1 MKKKL
6 VFIVCI
12 GLAISSFFIAG
23 CDLFKC
29 DHDNDNEEYFP
40 VLEIDAENSYDLG
53 FQVGQGFAENIQ
65 QAIARQADLDAL
77 IVNIISIDSVY
88 FYENLLAKAEELYP
102 DFVDEIRGTSDGSG
116 IEFDTLMRL
125 NMFGDIIALYYG
137 AQENGTIDIP
147 ASFLGCSTVSYN
159 YNGNQYLSHNEDGM
173 ASLHDL
179 MGVVRAKLPGK
190 PEFINL
196 YYPGLLCGVAPS
208 MNDAGLAFSGNYI
221 QSASGVPDGVPHLFV
236 FRALME
242 AESVNEAISIIE
254 NTLTCNAL
262 HVNIASG
269 IENRVVSVEKAET
282 TSVVYEVEGLYAHTN
297 HFIQDEMLGFPTVDD
312 ETTVARYTTLM
323 GLIGTYSDHLAD
335 VDCDVLHDF
344 LCEVAA
350 EQDTTGGI
358 TGGMT
363 LGTSIFNMET
373 GNWELYFNDPNDNLS
388 QNLHF

>member
-6 VFIVCI
+6 V
-12 GLAISSFFIAG
+12 LAFMVLIISALLIIG
-23 CDLFKC
+23 CDLCKSN
-29 DHDNDNEEYFP
+29 NDTEEEYFP
-40 VLEIDAENSYDLG
+40 VLKVNADSNYALG
-53 FQVGQGFAENIQ
+53 FAIGQGFAENIQ

-88 FYENLLAKAEELYP
+88 FYENLLAKAEEIYP
-102 DFVDEIRGTSDGSG
+102 DYVDEIRGTSDGSG
-116 IEFDTLMRL
+116 IEFDVLMRL
-125 NMFGDIIALYYG
+125 NLFGDIIALYYG
-137 AQENGTIDIP
+137 LGENTGMDISE
-147 ASFLGCSTVSYN
+147 SFLGCSTVSYN
-159 YNGNQYLSHNEDGM
+159 YNGNQYLAHNEDGM
-173 ASLHDL
+173 ATLHDL
-179 MGVVRAKLPGK
+179 MGVIKVSMPDK
-190 PEFINL
+190 PEFINF

-208 MNDAGLAFSGNYI
+208 MNDMGLAFSGNYI
-221 QSASGVPDGVPHLFV
+221 QSAAGEPNGVPHLFI

-242 AESVNEAISIIE
+242 AESVDEAISIIE

-269 IENRVVSVEKAET
+269 IENRVVSVEKAENIA
-282 TSVVYEVEGLYAHTN
+282 VVYEVEGLYAHTN
-297 HFIQDEMLGFPTVDD
+297 HFIQDAFLGFPTADD
-312 ETTVARYTTLM
+312 ETTHARYDILA
-323 GLIGTYSDHLAD
+323 GIIGTYEDHLAD

-350 EQDTTGGI
+350 EPDSTGGL

-373 GNWELYFNDPNDNLS
+373 GNWELFFNNPNDNLS